1 MQQSLL
7 DRREETF
14 DLLVNKGLPYRKV
27 VDRIASRY
35 DISESGVE
43 TDIGRMDDW
52 LPKVIDESD
61 TARSDGRVRLKELK
75 QNRER
80 LQRMALEA
88 QSNSDLEQ
96 ELAIRRKIDDSVE
109 LEIALRQSLGLT
121 DRESTP
127 MEEAMEDFATG
138 AMRVE
143 FESEDDVE
151 ADDVDE
157 DQSEDTDG

>member
-1 MQQSLL
+1 MRNDLL

-14 DLLVNKGLPYRKV
+14 DLLVNKGFPYRKV
-27 VDRIASRY
+27 VERISSKY

-61 TARSDGRVRLKELK
+61 HSRGDGKVRLKEIK
-75 QNRER
+75 QNRQR

-88 QSNSDLEQ
+88 QQ
-96 ELAIRRKIDDSVE
+96 RGELQTELPIRRKIDDSVE

-121 DRESTP
+121 DREPTP
-127 MEEAMEDFATG
+127 MENAMEDFATG

-143 FESEDDVE
+143 FEDPDDDVE
-151 ADDVDE
+151 D
-157 DQSEDTDG
+157 